1 MLTRRSVSALF
12 MMWPFWAAAKDGG
25 DKGDSAN
32 KDDKDDADDKDDD
45 GPSTKKAESRFPQPV
60 RVGALIGRQV
70 LEPTEAQHV
79 LGRVTGLVRS
89 ADGKVS
95 MIMTIGGL
103 FGFDTRLIAVPIE
116 AVVLLGQYVAVVDFK
131 PKELD
136 AFPTA
141 SLSDATSLNS
151 DDMIR
156 VGLTRP
162 FH

>member
-1 MLTRRSVSALF
+1 MLTRRSLSALF
-12 MMWPFWAAAKDGG
+12 MIWPLWAAAKDGG
-25 DKGDSAN
+25 DNAN
-32 KDDKDDADDKDDD
+32 KDADADKDDD
-45 GPSTKKAESRFPQPV
+45 GPSADKAESRFPQPV

-79 LGRVTGLVRS
+79 LGHVRALVRG

-95 MIMTIGGL
+95 MIMTTGGL

-116 AVVLLGQYVAVVDFK
+116 AVVLLGQYVAIADFK

-141 SLSDATSLNS
+141 SLSGTRPLNS